1 MFKQKK
7 DTAAIRAKAHNSNS
21 QLPMKLLVD
30 SGSTKADWIAIDD
43 SGKVLFTTQSLG
55 LNPEVLSKEEII
67 NRLDDRF
74 DISHNKNQVSSL
86 FFYGAGCGTDRMKNF
101 LTQVFQEYF
110 SGAAVTVHEDTY
122 AAVFATTPKG
132 EQAIVC
138 ILGTGS
144 NCSYFDGHVLHQKV
158 QSLGYIA
165 MDDCSGNRFGRH
177 LLRGY
182 YFNKMPAYLA
192 QEFEKEYNVQPDPV
206 KHNLYKEP
214 NPNAYLATF
223 AKFLIKHKD
232 TEFCRQYIFEE
243 MESFVENYIKQFENY
258 KEVPVHFIGS
268 IAFYLKD
275 ELQNILDKHGIQL
288 GNVLRRPID
297 GLIEYHVL
305 NK

>member
-1 MFKQKK
+1 
-7 DTAAIRAKAHNSNS
+7 
-21 QLPMKLLVD
+21 MKLLVD

-43 SGKVLFTTQSLG
+43 AGKVLFTTQSLG
-55 LNPEVLSKEEII
+55 LNPEVLDKKEII
-67 NRLDDRF
+67 IRLEDKF
-74 DISHNKNQVSSL
+74 DISHNKSSVTHL
-86 FFYGAGCGTDRMKNF
+86 FFYGAGCGTDRMKDF
-101 LTQVFQEYF
+101 LTAVFQDYF
-110 SGAAVTVHEDTY
+110 SNAIITVHEDTY
-122 AAVFATTPKG
+122 AAVYATTPKN
-132 EQAIVC
+132 QKAIVC

-144 NCSYFDGHVLHQKV
+144 NCSFFDGSILHQKV

-182 YFNKMPAYLA
+182 YFNKMPKDLA
-192 QEFEKEYNVQPDPV
+192 NEFKTTYDVEPDAV

-232 TEFCRQYIFEE
+232 TDFCKKYIKQEL
-243 MESFVENYIKQFENY
+243 ESFVENYIKQFDNY
-258 KEVPVHFIGS
+258 QEIPVHFIGS
-268 IAFYLKD
+268 IAFYLKE
-275 ELQNILDKHGIQL
+275 ELEEVLTQHNIKL

-297 GLIEYHVL
+297 GLIAYHIL

>member
-1 MFKQKK
+1 
-7 DTAAIRAKAHNSNS
+7 
-21 QLPMKLLVD
+21 MKLLVD

-43 SGKVLFTTQSLG
+43 AGKVLFTTQSLG
-55 LNPEVLSKEEII
+55 LNPEVLSKDEII
-67 NRLDDRF
+67 NRLEDRF
-74 DISHNKNQVSSL
+74 DISHNKEQVSHL

-101 LTQVFQEYF
+101 LTEVFQEYF
-110 SGAAVTVHEDTY
+110 KNAKVTVHEDTY
-122 AAVFATTPKG
+122 AAVYATTPKG
-132 EQAIVC
+132 EKAIVS

-144 NCSYFDGHVLHQKV
+144 NCSYFDGQVLHQKV

-182 YFNKMPAYLA
+182 YFNKMPKDMAL
-192 QEFEKEYNVQPDPV
+192 EFETTYNVEPDPV

-243 MESFVENYIKQFENY
+243 MEAFVENYIKQFDNY

-268 IAFYLKD
+268 IAFYLKE
-275 ELQNILDKHGIQL
+275 ELKSVLDKHGIQL

-297 GLIEYHVL
+297 GLIEYHIL

>member
-1 MFKQKK
+1 
-7 DTAAIRAKAHNSNS
+7 
-21 QLPMKLLVD
+21 MKLLVD

-43 SGKVLFTTQSLG
+43 NGKVLFTTQTLG
-55 LNPEVLSKEEII
+55 LNPEVLDKDEII
-67 NRLDDRF
+67 HRLDDKF
-74 DISHNKNQVSSL
+74 DISHNKDKATHL

-101 LTQVFQEYF
+101 LTEVFQNYF
-110 SGAAVTVHEDTY
+110 KNANVVVHEDTY
-122 AAVFATTPKG
+122 AAVYATTPKDT
-132 EQAIVC
+132 EAIVC

-144 NCSYFDGHVLHQKV
+144 NCSYYDGHVLHQKV

-182 YFNKMPAYLA
+182 YFNKMPKELA
-192 QEFEKEYNVQPDPV
+192 QEFEEEYNLDADYI

-223 AKFLIKHKD
+223 AKFLIRYKD
-232 TEFCRQYIFEE
+232 NEFCQKLIQKE
-243 MESFVENYIKQFENY
+243 MESFVENYIEQFENC
-258 KEVPVHFIGS
+258 KELPVHFIGS

-275 ELQNILDKHGIQL
+275 ELTAVLEKRGITI

-297 GLIEYHVL
+297 GLIEYHIL

>member
-1 MFKQKK
+1 
-7 DTAAIRAKAHNSNS
+7 
-21 QLPMKLLVD
+21 MKLLVD

-43 SGKVLFTTQSLG
+43 NGKVLFTTQTLG
-55 LNPEVLSKEEII
+55 LNPEVLTKDEILF
-67 NRLDDRF
+67 RLNDKF
-74 DISHNKNQVSSL
+74 DVSHNKEKVTHL

-101 LTQVFQEYF
+101 LTMVFQEYF
-110 SGAAVTVHEDTY
+110 TNAIVSVYEDTY
-122 AAVFATTPKG
+122 AAVFATTPKN

-165 MDDCSGNRFGRH
+165 MDDASGNRLGRH
-177 LLRGY
+177 LIRAY
-182 YFNKMPAYLA
+182 YFNKMPKKLA
-192 QEFEKEYNVQPDPV
+192 EKFEKEYDLDADVIKQNF
-206 KHNLYKEP
+206 YKEP

-223 AKFLIKHKD
+223 AEFLIKNKEEALFQD
-232 TEFCRQYIFEE
+232 FIREE
-243 MESFVENYIKQFENY
+243 MTAFVENYIMQFENY

-275 ELQNILDKHGIQL
+275 ELESILKEYGITL

-297 GLIEYHVL
+297 GLIEFHVA

>member
-1 MFKQKK
+1 
-7 DTAAIRAKAHNSNS
+7 
-21 QLPMKLLVD
+21 MKLLVD
-30 SGSTKADWIAIDD
+30 SGSTKADWISIEDT
-43 SGKVLFTTQSLG
+43 GKVLFTTQSLG
-55 LNPEVLSKEEII
+55 LNPEVLSKDEII
-67 NRLDDRF
+67 NRLEDRF
-74 DISHNKNQVSSL
+74 DISHNKEQVSHL

-101 LTQVFQEYF
+101 LTEVFQEYF
-110 SGAAVTVHEDTY
+110 KNAIVTVHEDTY
-122 AAVFATTPKG
+122 AAVYATTPKG
-132 EQAIVC
+132 EKAIVS

-144 NCSYFDGHVLHQKV
+144 NCSYFDGQVLHQKV

-182 YFNKMPAYLA
+182 YFNKMPKDMAK
-192 QEFEKEYNVQPDPV
+192 EFETTYNVEPDPV

-243 MESFVENYIKQFENY
+243 MEAFVDNYIKQFDNY

-275 ELQNILDKHGIQL
+275 ELKGVLDKHGIQL

>member
-1 MFKQKK
+1 
-7 DTAAIRAKAHNSNS
+7 
-21 QLPMKLLVD
+21 MKLLVD

-43 SGKVLFTTQSLG
+43 AGKVLFTTQTLG
-55 LNPEVLSKEEII
+55 LNPEVLNEQEVIE
-67 NRLDDRF
+67 RLEVKF
-74 DISHNKNQVSSL
+74 DISHNKL
-86 FFYGAGCGTDRMKNF
+86 KATHLYFYGAGCGTDRMKSF
-101 LTQVFQEYF
+101 LTDVFKKYF
-110 SGAAVTVHEDTY
+110 TNAVISVHEDTF
-122 AAVFATTPKG
+122 AAVYATTPKN
-132 EQAIVC
+132 EKAIVS

-144 NCSYFDGHVLHQKV
+144 NCSYFDGKILHQKV

-182 YFNKMPAYLA
+182 YFNQMPEVLSK
-192 QEFEKEYNVQPDPV
+192 EFQQEYNVDPDYI
-206 KHNLYKEP
+206 KNNLYKEP

-232 TEFCRQYIFEE
+232 TSFCKKYIQYE
-243 MESFVENYIKQFENY
+243 MEEFVENYIKQYSNY
-258 KEVPVHFIGS
+258 QEVPVHFVGS

-275 ELQNILDKHGIQL
+275 ELQEVLSKHNITL

-297 GLIEYHVL
+297 GLIAYHIL

>member
-1 MFKQKK
+1 
-7 DTAAIRAKAHNSNS
+7 
-21 QLPMKLLVD
+21 MKLLVD
-30 SGSTKADWIAIDD
+30 SGSTKADWIAIDEA
-43 SGKVLFTTQSLG
+43 GKVLFTTQSLG
-55 LNPEVLSKEEII
+55 LNPEVLTKDEII
-67 NRLDDRF
+67 NRLEDRF

-101 LTQVFQEYF
+101 LTEVFQNYF
-110 SGAAVTVHEDTY
+110 PNAKVTVHEDTY
-122 AAVFATTPKG
+122 AAVYATTPKN
-132 EQAIVC
+132 EKAIVC

-144 NCSYFDGHVLHQKV
+144 NCSYFDGNVLHQKV

-182 YFNKMPAYLA
+182 YFNKMPADLA
-192 QEFEKEYNVQPDPV
+192 KEFETTYNVEPDPV
-206 KHNLYKEP
+206 KNNLYKEP

-232 TEFCRQYIFEE
+232 TQFCQNFINEE
-243 MESFVENYIKQFENY
+243 MESFVENYIKQFDNY

-268 IAFYLKD
+268 IAFYLKE
-275 ELQNILDKHGIQL
+275 ELEKILNKHEIKL